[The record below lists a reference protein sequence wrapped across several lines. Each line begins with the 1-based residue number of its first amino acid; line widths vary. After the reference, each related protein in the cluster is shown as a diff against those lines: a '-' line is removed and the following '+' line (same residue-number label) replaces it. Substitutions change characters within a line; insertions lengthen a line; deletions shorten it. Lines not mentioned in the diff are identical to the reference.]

1 MMTDSCRCYTLR
13 CVCVCSR
20 GSEVCGVPI
29 WAKRFCSRAS
39 MWRSSVFVCIH
50 LKNRPVP
57 TRLSI
62 SLHLPVC
69 VSLLLPLQPRPIPSV
84 HLSFASSRLHSP
96 LLYFLQPFILLL
108 IASRSF
114 SHLLTSCFP
123 SLPYSL
129 CHPLTLT
136 QTLACS
142 FTPTHSLL
150 AYSHTSF
157 THTHTHTL
165 SLSHCSL
172 TEILPSVSS
181 SYKSIVLS
189 YIIRSALRQ

>member
-1 MMTDSCRCYTLR
+1 
-13 CVCVCSR
+13 
-20 GSEVCGVPI
+20 
-29 WAKRFCSRAS
+29 

-69 VSLLLPLQPRPIPSV
+69 LSLLLPLQPRPVLSV
-84 HLSFASSRLHSP
+84 HLSFASSRLHPP

-108 IASRSF
+108 IASQSF
-114 SHLLTSCFP
+114 SHLLISCFP
-123 SLPYSL
+123 SLPYSVSR
-129 CHPLTLT
+129 PLARM

-150 AYSHTSF
+150 ACSHTSF
-157 THTHTHTL
+157 THTHTRTL
-165 SLSHCSL
+165 SPTVALQWFFRLSPAP
-172 TEILPSVSS
+172 INP
-181 SYKSIVLS
+181 
-189 YIIRSALRQ
+189 

>member
-1 MMTDSCRCYTLR
+1 
-13 CVCVCSR
+13 
-20 GSEVCGVPI
+20 
-29 WAKRFCSRAS
+29 
-39 MWRSSVFVCIH
+39 MWRSSVLVCIH

-69 VSLLLPLQPRPIPSV
+69 VSLLLPLQPRLVLSV
-84 HLSFASSRLHSP
+84 HLSFASSRLQP
-96 LLYFLQPFILLL
+96 PALLYFLQPFILLL

-123 SLPYSL
+123 SLPYSVSR
-129 CHPLTLT
+129 PLART

-142 FTPTHSLL
+142 LTPTHSLL
-150 AYSHTSF
+150 AYSHTSLTH

-165 SLSHCSL
+165 SPTVALQWSFRLSPAP
-172 TEILPSVSS
+172 INP
-181 SYKSIVLS
+181 
-189 YIIRSALRQ
+189 